1 MNTRVEQCLA
11 HAREAEEHANESVDR
26 YLQESWMGIANSYR
40 RLAEVRMS
48 LMPQPASEPR

>member
-1 MNTRVEQCLA
+1 MNIRVEQCLA

-26 YLQESWMGIANSYR
+26 YLQEGWLGIANSYR

-48 LMPQPASEPR
+48 LILEPASEPR